1 MLYSLICLIPRMWN
15 KIVVSNIKKF
25 ALGSYGKNVTLGR
38 KFSAAGI
45 KNIFLGNN
53 VAIGPNAR
61 FMCTRAKIIIGDN
74 VMFAPNVTLITGS
87 HRTDIVGKYMISVTN
102 EEKLPEDDQDIIFE
116 GDNWV
121 CVNTTILRG
130 VTVGEGAIIAAGAVV
145 TKDVPAYSIVGG
157 APAKVIKMRFDE
169 ETIEKHKE
177 ILRRQ

>member
-121 CVNTTILRG
+121 CVNATILRG

-157 APAKVIKMRFDE
+157 APAKVIKMRFDG
-169 ETIEKHKE
+169 ETIKKHKAIIE
-177 ILRRQ
+177 GK